1 MKKLIL
7 GFVIILSMIFLSAY
21 ADGITDYP
29 PLPENGRTHYAIY
42 TEASRDNR
50 VELAMFNIDD
60 DIINLDRILVWGNSL
75 KLREDRKSVV

>member
-29 PLPENGRTHYAIY
+29 PLPEIWRRYFILTYIRLAI
-42 TEASRDNR
+42 
-50 VELAMFNIDD
+50 LK
-60 DIINLDRILVWGNSL
+60 ILKPYPL
-75 KLREDRKSVV
+75 IT